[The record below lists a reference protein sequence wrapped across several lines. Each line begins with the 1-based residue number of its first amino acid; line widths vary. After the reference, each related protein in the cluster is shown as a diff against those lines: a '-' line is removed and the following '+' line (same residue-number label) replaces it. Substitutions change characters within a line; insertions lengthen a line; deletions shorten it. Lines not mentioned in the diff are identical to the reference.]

1 MFKKLISL
9 IGVALFAATVHAQTT
24 GTTPATPAPAA
35 PTVAATGTIN
45 GSSSGL
51 ANFGADIYNF
61 IAPNSSNGLF
71 NADEFDVDVLGMV
84 THTDVTDKLGKT
96 HSRMDFGADMA
107 LSYFFTTGLGSRFDV
122 QYANGQ
128 ATYTSLSG
136 IARTTFGT
144 STNLFMISPY
154 IALTASHGVGDSTGA
169 FNSGIGFGVEVPFH
183 ISKVQGRFIAEADT
197 KTHGQPDYKFGLN
210 FNWQRK

>member
-1 MFKKLISL
+1 MFKKLLSI
-9 IGVALFAATVHAQTT
+9 IGVALFVATVHAQTNGPT
-24 GTTPATPAPAA
+24 GTVPPP
-35 PTVAATGTIN
+35 PTVVATGTIN
-45 GSSSGL
+45 GSPSGL
-51 ANFGADIYNF
+51 ANFGTDLYNF

-84 THTDVTDKLGKT
+84 THTDVANKLGKV
-96 HSRMDFGADMA
+96 HSKMDFGADLA
-107 LSYFFTTGLGSRFDV
+107 LSYFFTTGLGSRFDI

-144 STNLFMISPY
+144 SSNLVMLSPY
-154 IALTASHGVGDSTGA
+154 VALMASHGIGDSTGS

-183 ISKVQGRFIAEADT
+183 ISKVHGRFIAEADT

-210 FNWQRK
+210 FNWQKK